1 MPRRSNLIKLAA
13 LLAVGILSPAL
24 AAQNAD
30 TAKGKPL
37 GFLTDTVKK
46 FGLVPQHFTIG
57 VGGFLPS
64 VSSSVSLSS
73 PSLPGDEIGL
83 EDKLGL
89 TPHTQNF
96 EAQATV
102 RLGQKQLVTLGY
114 FGFKRSATKT
124 ITEDFTF
131 GDTTYTAG
139 ATLDANSSIQYYG
152 FTYRFYFLRKT
163 RWELGGGLGIDALV
177 LGAGLKVTGTAGG
190 NTYGGVKHSGGFT
203 APAPMIGIYGD
214 WEFVPRF
221 YLRGQLQ
228 YLYINNV
235 ESYGG
240 HVSDDKLAVEW
251 FPWLN
256 YGLAVGYHYIDL
268 NINKQL
274 KDASQLD
281 MNYNIQG
288 INFYVTA
295 AF

>member
-1 MPRRSNLIKLAA
+1 VR
-13 LLAVGILSPAL
+13 
-24 AAQNAD
+24 
-30 TAKGKPL
+30 
-37 GFLTDTVKK
+37 
-46 FGLVPQHFTIG
+46 
-57 VGGFLPS
+57 
-64 VSSSVSLSS
+64 LSS

-83 EDKLGL
+83 ENKLGL
-89 TPHTQNF
+89 TPHTQNL
-96 EAQATV
+96 EALATV
-102 RLGQKQLVTLGY
+102 RLGSKQLITLGY
-114 FGFKRSATKT
+114 FGFKRNATKT

-139 ATLDANSSIQYYG
+139 ASLDVNSSIQYYG

-177 LGAGLKVTGTAGG
+177 LGAGLKATGTVGG

-203 APAPMIGIYGD
+203 APAPMLGIYGD

-251 FPWLN
+251 FPLHN
-256 YGLAVGYHYIDL
+256 YGFGVGYHYIDL
-268 NINKQL
+268 NINKDL
-274 KDASQLD
+274 KDGGLLD
-281 MNYNIQG
+281 LNYNIQG
-288 INFYVTA
+288 INFYLTA

>member
-1 MPRRSNLIKLAA
+1 M
-13 LLAVGILSPAL
+13 
-24 AAQNAD
+24 
-30 TAKGKPL
+30 
-37 GFLTDTVKK
+37 
-46 FGLVPQHFTIG
+46 
-57 VGGFLPS
+57 
-64 VSSSVSLSS
+64 
-73 PSLPGDEIGL
+73 
-83 EDKLGL
+83 
-89 TPHTQNF
+89 
-96 EAQATV
+96 
-102 RLGQKQLVTLGY
+102 RLGKKQLITLGY
-114 FGFKRSATKT
+114 FGFKRNATKS

-139 ATLDANSSIQYYG
+139 ASLDVNSSVQYYG
-152 FTYRFYFLRKT
+152 VTYRFYFLRKP
-163 RWELGGGLGIDALV
+163 RWELGAGLGIDALV
-177 LGAGLKVTGTAGG
+177 LSAGLKATGTVGG

-251 FPWLN
+251 FPFLN
-256 YGLAVGYHYIDL
+256 YGVGVGYHYIDL

-281 MNYNIQG
+281 IDYNIQG
-288 INFYVTA
+288 INFYLTA